1 MPGCTRKILLLI
13 GLAMALGLLTLAACT
28 AAQSTATPCPSC
40 PTPAPRPTAVT
51 CPAAAPCPTPVPG
64 VEAPFE
70 SLWKNSAHAK
80 ADAPAFTHWDAAKEV
95 DAACA
100 RCHSSTGFQSY
111 VSTGKTDKVPTG
123 TVITCTTCHNDATL
137 ALTSVK
143 FPSGAE
149 IKGLGREAV
158 CMTCHQGT
166 SSKPQ
171 VDQALKDAGL
181 TDADAVVTAD
191 KKLAFINVHYLAA
204 AATRYGTLAKGGYEY
219 DGQTYDTSF
228 NHVLGFQTCIECHD
242 QHSLQIRIDKCQ
254 ACHTDVKT
262 VDDLKNIRM
271 NDSLTDYDGNGDIKG
286 GISTEIDGLRAKLY
300 TAIQTYAIEVSK
312 APIVYD
318 SATYPYFF
326 IDTNA
331 NGMADKEELVSTN
344 GYVAWTAHLMEAAYN
359 YQYSIKDPGA
369 FAHNPKYVIEL
380 LFDSIT
386 SLNEKVS
393 AKVDMSKA
401 NRISAGHFAGSTAAY
416 RHWDD
421 TGVIPGTCSRC
432 HSGMGLPQYIK
443 EGVTTSQPAVDGM
456 MCETCHDDLA
466 KFTRYQVKSV
476 TFPSGKSV
484 SFAKNLDS
492 NLCIACH
499 QGRES
504 TVSVNKSIAGT
515 GYKDDQS
522 ATDPKDPNALKFRN
536 IHYFAAGATL
546 FGTEVQGLYEYANQK
561 YAGRFAPHAAGPEGC
576 TNCHDSHTQKVKTDL
591 CQGCHQTNDPFAI
604 TLKDHKEPVAKE
616 VEAMQAKLLEG
627 IYAYAKDVVKQP
639 VVYDAGANPY
649 WFLDK
654 NANGKHDA
662 DETDAYVFF
671 TPRML
676 RAAYNYQASIKDPG
690 AFAHNYIYIEQVL
703 YDSMADLKTKVP
715 TLDIT
720 AFTRPAVPATK

>member
-1 MPGCTRKILLLI
+1 MPGSTRKILLLV
-13 GLAMALGLLTLAACT
+13 GLALALGLLTLAACS
-28 AAQSTATPCPSC
+28 ASPSVATPCPSC

-51 CPAAAPCPTPVPG
+51 CPEAVPCPTAVPG

-80 ADAPAFTHWDAAKEV
+80 ADAPAFTHWNDAKEV

-100 RCHSSTGFQSY
+100 RCHSSTGFQNL
-111 VSTGKTDKVPTG
+111 VSGKEAVKVPTG
-123 TVITCTTCHNDATL
+123 SVITCTTCHNDAT
-137 ALTSVK
+137 AKLTSVK
-143 FPSGAE
+143 FPSGLE
-149 IKGLGREAV
+149 VKGLGAEAI

-171 VDQALKDAGL
+171 VDQTLKDAGL
-181 TDADAVVTAD
+181 TDPDTVVAAD

-219 DGQTYDTSF
+219 DGQSYDTEF
-228 NHVLGFQTCIECHD
+228 NHVLGYQTCIQCHD
-242 QHSLQIRIDKCQ
+242 QHSLEVKVNECQ

-262 VDDLKNIRM
+262 VDDLKNVRM

-286 GISTEIDGLRAKLY
+286 GISTEIDGLRAKLL
-300 TAIQTYAIEVSK
+300 TAIQTYAKEVSK
-312 APIVYD
+312 SPVVYD
-318 SATYPYFF
+318 AATYPYFF

-331 NGMADKEELVSTN
+331 NGTAEKEELVFANAYT
-344 GYVAWTAHLMEAAYN
+344 AWTARLMEASYN

-386 SLNEKVS
+386 SLNEKVT
-393 AKVDMSKA
+393 AKVDMAKA
-401 NRISAGHFAGSTAAY
+401 NRTSSGHFSGSNAPF
-416 RHWDD
+416 RDWDQ
-421 TGVIPGTCSRC
+421 TGVVPAGCARC
-432 HSGMGLPQYIK
+432 HSGTGLPQFIS
-443 EGVTTSQPAVDGM
+443 EGTVVSQPAVDGF
-456 MCETCHDDLA
+456 MCETCHNDLA
-466 KFTRYQVKSV
+466 KFTRYEVKSV

-492 NLCIACH
+492 NLCISCH

-504 TVSVNKSIAGT
+504 TVSMNKAIT
-515 GYKDDQS
+515 GSGFKDDQ
-522 ATDPKDPNALKFRN
+522 AVTDPKDPAALKFRN

-546 FGTEVQGLYEYANQK
+546 FGTEVQGWYEYANQK

-576 TNCHDSHTQKVKTDL
+576 TNCHDAHTQAVKTDL
-591 CQGCHQTNDPFAI
+591 CQGCHQTNDPFTI
-604 TLKDHKEPVAKE
+604 TLKDHKDPVAKE
-616 VEAMQAKLLEG
+616 LDAMRAKVQEG

-639 VVYDAGANPY
+639 VVYDPAAYPY
-649 WFLDK
+649 WFIDK
-654 NANGKHDA
+654 NANGTHEA
-662 DETDAYVFF
+662 DETDQYPFF

-676 RAAYNYQASIKDPG
+676 RAAYDLHASIKDPG
-690 AFAHNYIYIEQVL
+690 AFAHNYIYAEQVL
-703 YDSMADLKTKVP
+703 YDAMSDLKTKVP
-715 TLDIT
+715 TLDIS